1 MKEKAI
7 KFLVGFFVMGFF
19 YGLILYFFEKE
30 YSTTQVIKAALFF
43 GFFWGLAE
51 VFLFPWI
58 RKKFGKKEK

>member
-1 MKEKAI
+1 MKAKVTQFFI
-7 KFLVGFFVMGFF
+7 GFLVMGLC

-30 YSTTQVIKAALFF
+30 YSTTQVIEAALFF

-58 RKKFGKKEK
+58 RKRFKKND

>member
-7 KFLVGFFVMGFF
+7 KFFTGFFIMGLF
-19 YGLILYFFEKE
+19 YGLILHFFEKD
-30 YSTTQVIKAALFF
+30 YTTTQVIKAALFF

-58 RKKFGKKEK
+58 RKRFKKEE

>member
-7 KFLVGFFVMGFF
+7 KFFTGFFIMGLI
-19 YGLILYFFEKE
+19 YGLIFYFFEKD
-30 YSTTQVIKAALFF
+30 YTTTQVIKAALFF

-58 RKKFGKKEK
+58 RKRFKKEE